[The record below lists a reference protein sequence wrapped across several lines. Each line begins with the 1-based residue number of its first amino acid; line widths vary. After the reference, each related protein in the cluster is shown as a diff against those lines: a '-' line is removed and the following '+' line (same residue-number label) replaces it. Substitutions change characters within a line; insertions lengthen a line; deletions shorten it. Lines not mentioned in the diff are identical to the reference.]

1 MANYS
6 DPIRIWAYGDYVE
19 AANEAVKIY
28 KRDVDPD
35 FEVQITAI
43 AFSEL
48 DAHLNA
54 ALQAGDLP
62 DILLMDDKRVRRYL
76 GEFSSSF
83 LPLNDCIDQS
93 GIPFNFMPYKMEKV
107 TYDNQIYGVPYSASP
122 AVLWYREDIL
132 DAEGISIDDL
142 NTWDELRRFG
152 ERLRDSGK
160 YLLPPLQCFDIEIF
174 LSSIDGYLDE
184 SGNSNVVG
192 IHEVMGLLKEFY
204 DQGFIYSPTLDLGD
218 VQGALYAAIM
228 EGVPVFIGGVELY
241 LEIKKISASLGIEN
255 WRVAPFP
262 KSELFANDVGLCGHS
277 WLVTNTGNQDKAVD
291 FMLKTFATSTEL
303 AVGMA
308 EKHTIIPVFDEAL
321 VALNTSDDFEEKE
334 LVRFLAELGWEI
346 PERQQKIFTLEL
358 ESCFKYWLNE
368 VIYNEFPVDGIESKF
383 NEICSYLSDL
393 DPGKYYE
400 TLFDIYV
407 SRDPDKMSYV
417 EGETFDNTGMRVFLE
432 GYNCPSGVITGY
444 TYSPTGPLSAGTQ
457 AITVSYSVGDITKS
471 NLLWLDVASKSLIGL
486 NIEQVPNKME
496 YKEKECFDKT
506 GMKVR
511 VFYNNNTSELV
522 EDYTYSPISQL
533 TMKSPQIT
541 VSYTR
546 SEYSATVTFPITV
559 TTDVL

>member
-35 FEVQITAI
+35 VNVQITAI
-43 AFSEL
+43 ELSEL
-48 DAHLNA
+48 DAHLKA
-54 ALQAGDLP
+54 ALQARTPP
-62 DILLMDDKRVRRYL
+62 DIVLMDDKRVRRYL

-83 LPLNDCIDQS
+83 VPLNDYIDQS
-93 GIPFNFMPYKMEKV
+93 GIYFNFMPYKMEKI

-142 NTWDELRRFG
+142 STWDRLREFG
-152 ERLRDSGK
+152 EQLRETGK
-160 YLLPPLQCFDIEIF
+160 YLLPPLQCFDMEIF

-184 SGNSNVVG
+184 SGNSNVGG
-192 IHEVMGLLKEFY
+192 IQEAMRQLRDLYNES
-204 DQGFIYSPTLDLGD
+204 FIYPSTPDLGD

-241 LEIKKISASLGIEN
+241 LEIKKISASLRIEN